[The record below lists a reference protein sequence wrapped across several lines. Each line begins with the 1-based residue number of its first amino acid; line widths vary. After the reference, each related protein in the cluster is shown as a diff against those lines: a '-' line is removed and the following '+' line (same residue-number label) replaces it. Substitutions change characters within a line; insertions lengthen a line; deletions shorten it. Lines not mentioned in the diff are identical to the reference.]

1 MNYVSINK
9 LSSKPIYVQL
19 ADSFRF
25 AIKRHQLKQND
36 HLPTEEELCKKFEI
50 SNIVVKQAYQLLS
63 EEGLITRIQGKGTF
77 VRSVPVLDVDFHD
90 FKDIENRFR
99 ALGTTKSIN
108 LIDIVSDHDLAF
120 SALLLEEGEEA
131 YRLILTSMYFD
142 VPVYS
147 VELIMPTQTFPKLE
161 SVFQN
166 PNASV
171 VGLAKSF
178 YGLNISSSTHDLS
191 MENLNNADAKQ
202 LHVEP
207 NDAAYVIRSVY
218 FDDQKKPVFYTNT
231 IYPSEYLLF
240 NSTVVIS

>member
-77 VRSVPVLDVDFHD
+77 VKSVPVLEVDFHD
-90 FKDIENRFR
+90 FKEIENRFR
-99 ALGTTKSIN
+99 ALGTSKSIN

-120 SALLLEEGEEA
+120 SALMMEEREEA
-131 YRLILTSMYFD
+131 YRIILTSMYFD

-147 VELIMPTQTFPKLE
+147 VELILPTQYFPKLE
-161 SVFQN
+161 SIFQN
-166 PNASV
+166 PNMSMV
-171 VGLAKSF
+171 SLANSF
-178 YGLNISSSTHDLS
+178 YNLNIKRSTHDIS
-191 MENLNNADAKQ
+191 MENLSNADAQQ
-202 LHVEP
+202 LHLEP
-207 NDAAYVIRSVY
+207 STSAYVIRSLY
-218 FDDQKKPVFYTNT
+218 LDDQQKPIFYSHI
-231 IYPSEYLLF
+231 IYPSDYLVF
-240 NSTVVIS
+240 NSTLVTS